1 MVYVWGYFVDSK
13 RYPSSNALQEEVG
26 HQDIINRYA
35 LHFFFLKLTSRSSL
49 AQVLAPLAVFNS
61 MAREP
66 SRSIDEEIGP

>member
-13 RYPSSNALQEEVG
+13 RYPSSNALQEEVE
-26 HQDIINRYA
+26 HQDTINIYA
-35 LHFFFLKLTSRSSL
+35 PHFLLKLTSKSLL
-49 AQVLAPLAVFNS
+49 AQVLAPLTVFNS